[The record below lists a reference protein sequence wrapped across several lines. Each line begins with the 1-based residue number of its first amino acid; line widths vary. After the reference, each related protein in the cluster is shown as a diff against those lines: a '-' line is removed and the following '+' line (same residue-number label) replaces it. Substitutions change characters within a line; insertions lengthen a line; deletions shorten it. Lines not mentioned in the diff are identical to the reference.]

1 MKITNLENIVKIEVT
16 MEGANKV
23 KKQLP
28 ISSQDGSP
36 TFSFRVFTIEPNGFT
51 PYHTHAFEHLN
62 YIIEGEG
69 AIVMETKEERPVK
82 KGDFVL
88 VLPGEKH
95 QYRNK
100 SDSSP
105 FVMICAVPKEYE

>member
-1 MKITNLENIVKIEVT
+1 MKITNLNNTVKTEVT
-16 MEGANKV
+16 MEGARKV

-28 ISSQDGSP
+28 LSSQDGSP
-36 TFSFRVFTIEPNGFT
+36 TISFRVFTIEPDGNT

-62 YIIEGEG
+62 YIIEGDG
-69 AIVMETKEERPVK
+69 VVVMATGDEKPVK
-82 KGDFVL
+82 QGDFVL

-95 QYRNK
+95 QYKNK
-100 SDSSP
+100 SASSP